1 MKSLKQNTKA
11 KNDLSDIAVT
21 LFLGIQKHHCADTD
35 TDRCDAGYVQ
45 RDQDTCDGRTDV
57 RSEDN
62 AGRLRKVHDLSIDKA
77 HYHDC
82 RSRGR
87 LNNDSNKCTEQKAHD
102 PVARQLFEQLL
113 HFRTCCEL
121 KAFSHVLHTKQEC
134 A

>member
-1 MKSLKQNTKA
+1 MTY
-11 KNDLSDIAVT
+11 IAIA
-21 LFLGIQKHHCADTD
+21 LFLGIQKHDSSDTD
-35 TDRCDAGYVQ
+35 ADRCNAGYVQ
-45 RDQDTCDGRTDV
+45 RDQDTRDGRTDV

-62 AGRLRKVHDLSIDKA
+62 SGRLRKIHDLSIDKA
-77 HYHDC
+77 HYHDR

-87 LNNDSNKCTEQKAHD
+87 LNHDGNKCTEQKAHD

-113 HFRTCCEL
+113 HFRTCREL